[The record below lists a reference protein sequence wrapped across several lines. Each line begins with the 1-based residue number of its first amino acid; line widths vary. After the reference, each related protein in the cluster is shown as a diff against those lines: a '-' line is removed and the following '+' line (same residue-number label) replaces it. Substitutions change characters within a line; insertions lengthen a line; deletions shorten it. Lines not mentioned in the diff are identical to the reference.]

1 MDILGFYALLRNFF
15 FCLFSYSNIM
25 TFNRPLG
32 VSFEHVNVLEVLCF
46 TLFLKITKERLD
58 YSK

>member
-15 FCLFSYSNIM
+15 FLFSYSNIV
-25 TFNRPLG
+25 TFNKPLG
-32 VSFEHVNVLEVLCF
+32 LSFEHVNVLEVLCC
-46 TLFLKITKERLD
+46 TLFLKITKEGLD